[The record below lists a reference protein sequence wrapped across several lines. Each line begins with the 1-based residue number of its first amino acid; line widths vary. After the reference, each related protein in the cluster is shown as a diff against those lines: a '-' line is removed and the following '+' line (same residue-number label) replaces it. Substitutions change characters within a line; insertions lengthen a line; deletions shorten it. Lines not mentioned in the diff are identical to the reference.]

1 MEYWVDGYNLILRKA
16 WDREGGLESARAKL
30 LRLAVPLG
38 SPVRIYFDARKGDGR
53 ARDESPSTRVKPVY
67 VTNRDADDAIAAD
80 LRLAPKGSVT
90 VVTDDREL
98 RGRAKQLGA
107 TTLGVEKFLE
117 RLDHA
122 NSPVREPSAAS
133 RTPALDD
140 RIRSAPVTRD
150 VRLSKREV
158 DEWMKIFGI
167 DDGTAPPPTP

>member
-16 WDREGGLESARAKL
+16 WESEGGLESARAKL

-38 SPVRIYFDARKGDGR
+38 CPVRIYFDARKGDGR
-53 ARDESPSTRVKPVY
+53 TRDESPSTRVRPVY
-67 VTNRDADDAIAAD
+67 VPNRDADDAIAAD
-80 LRLAPKGSVT
+80 LRNAPKGSVT

-107 TTLGVEKFLE
+107 STLGVEKFLE
-117 RLDHA
+117 KLDHA
-122 NSPVREPSAAS
+122 NAPVREPSPSS

-140 RIRSAPVTRD
+140 RIRSAPETRD

-158 DEWMKIFGI
+158 DEWMKIFGL
-167 DDGTAPPPTP
+167 DDGAAPPPVG